1 MSGSTGRRPATSRP
15 PAARRAKAERVEE
28 ILDAARALF
37 CEKGYAQTAVSEIAA
52 RVGVVEGLVFKY
64 FPSKRALL
72 LEVLVY
78 WYDTLFDDCSRE
90 LATLAT
96 PTERLRRVIERHLGA
111 IAANPLLCRLMFLEV
126 RSEHDYHGSA
136 LHARNRRY
144 TELLVGVLAQGIA
157 DGSFRSDLPL
167 PLLRDL
173 VYGGIEHLSWNYLC
187 GRGGLDVDSLTS
199 QLLSLVLDGL
209 RVPVADRTAAA
220 PTARRATRRPTT
232 PAADSG
238 ASRR

>member
-1 MSGSTGRRPATSRP
+1 MSGRKARRPAAVRP
-15 PAARRAKAERVEE
+15 PATRRARAERVEE

-72 LEVLVY
+72 LEVLVH

-144 TELLVGVLAQGIA
+144 TELLVGVLAQGIS

-187 GRGGLDVDSLTS
+187 GRGALDVDSLAT
-199 QLLSLVLDGL
+199 QLVSLVLDGL
-209 RVPVADRTAAA
+209 RVPAAA
-220 PTARRATRRPTT
+220 PPATRRATRRPTT
-232 PAADSG
+232 VVADSG
-238 ASRR
+238 VPRR

>member
-1 MSGSTGRRPATSRP
+1 MSGRKARRPAAVRP
-15 PAARRAKAERVEE
+15 LATRRARAERVEE

-72 LEVLVY
+72 LEVLVH

-157 DGSFRSDLPL
+157 DGSFRGDLPL

-187 GRGGLDVDSLTS
+187 GRGTLDVDSLAT
-199 QLLSLVLDGL
+199 QLVSLVLDGL
-209 RVPVADRTAAA
+209 RVPAAA
-220 PTARRATRRPTT
+220 PPAARRATQRPTT
-232 PAADSG
+232 AVADSG
-238 ASRR
+238 VPRR